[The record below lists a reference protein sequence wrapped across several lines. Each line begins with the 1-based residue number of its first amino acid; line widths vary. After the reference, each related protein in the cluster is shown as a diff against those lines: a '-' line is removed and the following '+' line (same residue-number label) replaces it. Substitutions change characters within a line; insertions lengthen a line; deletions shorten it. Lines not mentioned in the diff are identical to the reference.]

1 VATHYFAV
9 FFVAVEAVV
18 LLWTARRRVVATG
31 AAAIPAFTGLA
42 LWPLAR
48 SQGSPN
54 WVNDLSLSG
63 RVIQTPAVF
72 IVGFETPAPYA
83 VTAVAAVICIAALW
97 LLVARSTPGGR
108 RRGVLAVAVGGAS
121 LLLALAGAQYFL
133 YRNVIASL
141 LPILV
146 GLACGLGAS
155 RAGRLGLSLAAALCL
170 LSVAVVLATAH
181 TPKFGKEDWHNA
193 ASAVGD
199 AGARAIVVTPQGGA
213 PPLAYYLDGHAT
225 PLTGSG
231 LRVAEIAVVAGAVR
245 PPGRVAKARP
255 PDVATPPAPTG
266 FELEGRR
273 DTQYYAVITYR
284 APTARWV
291 SAAALR
297 GLGLGRRPELL
308 AERP

>member
-1 VATHYFAV
+1 
-9 FFVAVEAVV
+9 
-18 LLWTARRRVVATG
+18 L
-31 AAAIPAFTGLA
+31 
-42 LWPLAR
+42 PLAR

-54 WVNDLSLSG
+54 WVNDLSLPG
-63 RVIQTPAVF
+63 RIIQTPAVF
-72 IVGFETPAPYA
+72 IVGFETPAPYV
-83 VTAVAAVICIAALW
+83 VTALAAVICVAALW
-97 LLVARSTPGGR
+97 LLTTRSTSAGR
-108 RRGVLAVAVGGAS
+108 RRGVLSVGVGGTS
-121 LLLALAGAQYFL
+121 LLLALAGTQYFL

-146 GLACGLGAS
+146 GLACGFGAS

-181 TPKFGKEDWHNA
+181 TPKFGKEDWRDA

-213 PPLAYYLDGHAT
+213 PPLAYYLDGRVT

-231 LRVAEIAVVAGAVR
+231 LRTAEIAVVAGAVR

-255 PDVATPPAPTG
+255 PDAAPPTAPAG

-273 DTQYYAVITYR
+273 DAPYYTVITYR
-284 APTARWV
+284 APTAQWV

-297 GLGLGRRPELL
+297 KLGLGRHPELL